1 MNRLLLASAQQQLG
15 MGRSGDR
22 CCLVVM
28 TASPLFDFPQQK
40 EEREREN
47 GVNTNTNCRCFC
59 VDQASFLS
67 PCYFLFFCR
76 RLWIQQTRCRRK
88 VRESYHVVM
97 KSRKQLEAQQRY
109 KKEQEERQRIRNEE
123 LR

>member
-40 EEREREN
+40 EEREN

-67 PCYFLFFCR
+67 PCYFLFFAVGCGF
-76 RLWIQQTRCRRK
+76 
-88 VRESYHVVM
+88 
-97 KSRKQLEAQQRY
+97 SRPGVDEKCVNP
-109 KKEQEERQRIRNEE
+109 ITSP
-123 LR
+123 

>member
-40 EEREREN
+40 EEREREWREHEHKLP
-47 GVNTNTNCRCFC
+47 VFLCRPSLF
-59 VDQASFLS
+59 SLS
-67 PCYFLFFCR
+67 LLFFIF
-76 RLWIQQTRCRRK
+76 LP
-88 VRESYHVVM
+88 SVVDSADQVST
-97 KSRKQLEAQQRY
+97 KSA
-109 KKEQEERQRIRNEE
+109 
-123 LR
+123 

>member
-40 EEREREN
+40 EERERE
-47 GVNTNTNCRCFC
+47 RM
-59 VDQASFLS
+59 A
-67 PCYFLFFCR
+67 
-76 RLWIQQTRCRRK
+76 
-88 VRESYHVVM
+88 
-97 KSRKQLEAQQRY
+97 
-109 KKEQEERQRIRNEE
+109 
-123 LR
+123 